1 MAGRAISRLAFG
13 TILAAVVA
21 VAPAA
26 AGEEDAFLSGN
37 NLHSYC
43 SSYVSEQR
51 GICKGYILGVADA
64 LVGQKLGPWQ
74 ACFPPT
80 VTSQQV
86 RDVVKRWLDR
96 YPEKR
101 HFNAKGLVAQA
112 LSEVFPCGD

>member
-1 MAGRAISRLAFG
+1 MRLAFG
-13 TILAAVVA
+13 AFLCVLAG

-37 NLHSYC
+37 NLHWYC
-43 SSYVSEQR
+43 TRHALRQR
-51 GICKGYILGVADA
+51 GMCAGYVLGVADV
-64 LVGQKLGPWQ
+64 LSGQKLGPWQ
-74 ACFPPT
+74 ACFPSP

-112 LSEVFPCGD
+112 LAEAFPCGD